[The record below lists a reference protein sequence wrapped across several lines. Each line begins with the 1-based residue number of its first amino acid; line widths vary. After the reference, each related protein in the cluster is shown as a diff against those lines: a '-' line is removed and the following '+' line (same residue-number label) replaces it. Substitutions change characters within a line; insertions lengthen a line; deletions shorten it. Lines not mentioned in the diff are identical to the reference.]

1 MVASDKRKRLMS
13 TGGLGRAPTRVMR
26 RGVGFLDDSL
36 VRLLCRPNA
45 DSGW

>member
-1 MVASDKRKRLMS
+1 MAASDKRKRLM
-13 TGGLGRAPTRVMR
+13 TTRGLGRAPSRAMR

-36 VRLLCRPNA
+36 VRLLCRRDA